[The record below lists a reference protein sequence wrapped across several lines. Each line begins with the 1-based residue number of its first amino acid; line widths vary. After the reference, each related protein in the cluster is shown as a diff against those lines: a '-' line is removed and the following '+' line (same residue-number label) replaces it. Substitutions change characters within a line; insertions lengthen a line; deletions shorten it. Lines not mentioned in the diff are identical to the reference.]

1 MFYIVTLIAVGLLL
15 LFLEII
21 LMPGFAITGILG
33 LAALAGSW
41 FYALKVFGDPVAT
54 VVLVV
59 DIVLVTAVVV
69 YVLRAKTWKR
79 FQLKT
84 NIDSKASGIAEGEVE
99 VGDRGRT
106 VSRLAPAGSARFGTR
121 TYEVKSLE
129 GYIEEGED
137 VEIVLIED
145 NRILVR
151 LAD

>member
-21 LMPGFAITGILG
+21 LVPGFAITGILG

-41 FYALKVFGDPVAT
+41 FYARYVFGDPVAT
-54 VVLVV
+54 IVLVV
-59 DIVLVTAVVV
+59 DIVLVTAVVL
-69 YVLRAKTWKR
+69 YVLRARTWRR

-84 NIDSKASGIAEGEVE
+84 NIESRVSGIGEGELE

-106 VSRLAPAGSARFGTR
+106 SSRLAPVGMARFGTR

-129 GYIEEGED
+129 GFIEEGED

-145 NRILVR
+145 NRIVVR